1 MTPIEFSLDFFAAR
15 LCTTPDKLRFCL
27 LERTYNAPESD
38 VYRAPALRVEDI
50 KEYGYSLH
58 EGCFVPL
65 GEVFHDSVVSMQDA
79 MVEPS
84 ENGYLFRTESG
95 IEAYYTTHDLMRI
108 WYTRLVN
115 PYLK

>member
-1 MTPIEFSLDFFAAR
+1 MTHIEFSLDFFAAR
-15 LCTTPDKLRFCL
+15 LCTTPEKLHFCI
-27 LERTYNAPESD
+27 LERTYNDPACG
-38 VYRAPALRVEDI
+38 VYRAPGLRVEGI
-50 KEYGYSLH
+50 KEYAYSLH
-58 EGCFVPL
+58 EGCFVAL

-79 MVEPS
+79 SVQPS
-84 ENGYLFRTESG
+84 ENGYTFRTESG